1 MPQFEEV
8 MAEKEQLTGRA
19 ASLERDLKE
28 AASQQ
33 QQLQASLRRAQEVW
47 PSMLLP
53 QINRLLFLFQQST

>member
-1 MPQFEEV
+1 VPQFEEV
-8 MAEKEQLTGRA
+8 MAEKEQLTGQA

-47 PSMLLP
+47 PSAFPPQNNTLL
-53 QINRLLFLFQQST
+53 LLFQQ